1 MIVNTMTMEDSEA
14 NSGKDQTEAFEPP
27 KNRFGI
33 PYLLATDKE
42 EKDMPKKEVLNVLG
56 LQLSAPAG
64 MQNPLLIFFGLIG
77 VNIAIIGYFTYM
89 LNK

>member
-1 MIVNTMTMEDSEA
+1 MEDSESNA
-14 NSGKDQTEAFEPP
+14 TSSTDQTEAFEPP

>member
-1 MIVNTMTMEDSEA
+1 
-14 NSGKDQTEAFEPP
+14 
-27 KNRFGI
+27 
-33 PYLLATDKE
+33 
-42 EKDMPKKEVLNVLG
+42 MPKKEVLNVLG

>member
-1 MIVNTMTMEDSEA
+1 MIMEDSESNA
-14 NSGKDQTEAFEPP
+14 SSSNDQTEAFEQP

-33 PYLLATDKE
+33 PYFLATDKE
-42 EKDMPKKEVLNVLG
+42 EKDMPKKEVLNILG

>member
-1 MIVNTMTMEDSEA
+1 MIMEDSESNA
-14 NSGKDQTEAFEPP
+14 TSSKDQKEAFEPP

>member
-1 MIVNTMTMEDSEA
+1 MIMEDSESNA
-14 NSGKDQTEAFEPP
+14 SSSNDQTEAFEPP

-56 LQLSAPAG
+56 LQLSAPEG
-64 MQNPLLIFFGLIG
+64 MKNPLLIFFGLIG